1 MSQKHIAIVGAG
13 PGGLTAGMI
22 LAKRGYKVSI
32 FEKEAI
38 VGGRN
43 APIAMNGYTF
53 DTGPTFLMMTFVL
66 REMFAEAGRNLD
78 DYCKIVPLDP
88 MYKLSFSDFSIYPT
102 TDRKKMKEQ
111 IEKQFPGNGKGLDLF
126 DKREKVRY
134 DAMYP
139 CLKKDYSTFKEMFCA
154 PLLKALP
161 HLSLHRS
168 LMGVLGDYFKKEQL
182 RICFTFQAKYIG
194 MSPWECP
201 AAFAIMPYIEHSLG
215 IDHVIGGLS
224 KISEAMAK
232 IVVELGGEI
241 HLNAPVKKI
250 CVSGRQATGLQLA
263 SGETMKAGS
272 VIINPDFGH
281 AMQTL
286 FDEGVIRK
294 WSPAKLRNKKYSCST
309 YMLYWGVDK
318 VYDEPHH
325 QIIFAHD
332 YKENVKD
339 IISRSRVSE
348 DMSVYVRNATVT
360 DPTLAPKSHSALYVL
375 VPTPNMRDGHV
386 WDHAATTSYRDKVI
400 KRIMERTSMK
410 DLDKHITCEKI
421 ITPAEWQANRSLFLG
436 ATFNLGHTLTQM
448 LYLRP
453 RNKFEEVGHC
463 YLVGG
468 GTHPGS
474 GLPTIYESARI
485 SANLIDRYE
494 FR

>member
-1 MSQKHIAIVGAG
+1 MSKKHIVIIGAG

-43 APIAMNGYTF
+43 APITINGYSF

-66 REMFAEAGRNLD
+66 REMFKEAGRSLD
-78 DYCKIVPLDP
+78 EYCKVVPLVP
-88 MYKLSFSDFSIYPT
+88 MYKLSFADFEIFPT
-102 TDRKKMKEQ
+102 PDRNHMKEQ
-111 IEKQFPGNGKGLDLF
+111 IAKLFPGNESGLDLF
-126 DKREKVRY
+126 YKHEKVRY
-134 DAMYP
+134 DKMYP

-161 HLSLHRS
+161 HLSLGRS
-168 LMGVLGDYFKKEQL
+168 LMDVLGNYFTKEQL

-201 AAFAIMPYIEHSLG
+201 AAFAIMPYIEHSMG
-215 IDHVIGGLS
+215 IDHVVGGLS
-224 KISEAMAK
+224 QISRAMAEV
-232 IVVELGGEI
+232 IGELGGEI
-241 HLNAPVKKI
+241 HLGAPVKKV
-250 CVSGRQATGLQLA
+250 CVSGRNATGVELA
-263 SGETMKAGS
+263 SGDIIKADS
-272 VIINPDFGH
+272 VVINADFGH
-281 AMQTL
+281 AMSTL
-286 FDEGVIRK
+286 FEPGVIRK
-294 WSPAKLRNKKYSCST
+294 WSPEKLRNKKYSCST
-309 YMLYWGVDK
+309 FMLYLGIDK

-325 QIIFAHD
+325 NIIFAHD

-339 IISRSRVSE
+339 IISRSRLSE
-348 DMSVYVRNATVT
+348 DMSVYVRNASRL
-360 DPTLAPKSHSALYVL
+360 DPTLAPKNHSALYVL
-375 VPTPNMRDGHV
+375 VPTPNMKNDLS
-386 WDHAATTSYRDKVI
+386 WDKGMTNTYRNKVI
-400 KRIMERTSMK
+400 RRIMDRTSMK

-421 ITPAEWQANRSLFLG
+421 ITPAQWQNERSLFLG
-436 ATFNLGHTLTQM
+436 ATFNLGHTIMQM

-453 RNKFEEVGHC
+453 RNKFEELKHC

-485 SANLIDRYE
+485 SANLIDKYE
-494 FR
+494 

>member
-1 MSQKHIAIVGAG
+1 MTQKHIAIVGAG

-32 FEKEAI
+32 FEKEAM

-43 APIAMNGYTF
+43 APISMNGYTF

-66 REMFAEAGRNLD
+66 REMFAEAGRTLE
-78 DYCKIVPLDP
+78 DYCTLMPLNP
-88 MYKLSFSDFSIYPT
+88 MYTLSFADFSICPT
-102 TDRKKMKEQ
+102 TDRADMRQQ
-111 IEKQFPGNGKGLDLF
+111 IARHFPGNEAGLDKF
-126 DKREKVRY
+126 DIQEKIRY
-134 DAMYP
+134 DKMYP
-139 CLKKDYSTFKEMFCA
+139 CLKKDYSTFKEMFSA

-161 HLSLHRS
+161 HLSLGKS
-168 LMGVLGDYFKKEQL
+168 LMGVLGNYFVPEKL

-215 IDHVIGGLS
+215 IDHVQGGLS
-224 KISEAMAK
+224 RISDAMAK
-232 IVVELGGEI
+232 VIGELGGEI
-241 HLNAPVKKI
+241 HLSTPVKK
-250 CVSGRQATGLQLA
+250 VRVTGRNATGLELV
-263 SGETMKAGS
+263 SGEKVNADS
-272 VIINPDFGH
+272 VIINADFGH

-309 YMLYWGVDK
+309 FMLYLGVDK
-318 VYDEPHH
+318 IYSEPHH
-325 QIIFAHD
+325 NIIFAND
-332 YKENVKD
+332 YKENVLD
-339 IISRSRVSE
+339 IISRSRLSE
-348 DMSVYVRNATVT
+348 DMSVYVRNASAT
-360 DPTLAPKSHSALYVL
+360 DATLAPKGHSALYVL
-375 VPTPNMRDGHV
+375 VPTPNMKDTVV
-386 WDHAATTSYRDKVI
+386 WDEKQIKTYRDKVI

-421 ITPAEWQANRSLFLG
+421 ITPGEWEQNRSLFLG
-436 ATFNLGHTLTQM
+436 ATFNLGHTISQM

-453 RNKFEEVGHC
+453 RNKFEEVKHC

-485 SANLIDRYE
+485 SAHLIDTYE
-494 FR
+494 V

>member
-32 FEKEAI
+32 FEKEAV

-43 APIAMNGYTF
+43 APIIMNGYTF

-66 REMFAEAGRNLD
+66 REMFSEAGRNLD
-78 DYCKIVPLDP
+78 DYCKVVPLDP
-88 MYKLSFSDFSIYPT
+88 MYTLSFADFSIKPT
-102 TDRKKMKEQ
+102 TDRVRMKEQ
-111 IEKQFPGNGKGLDLF
+111 IAKLFPGNERGLDLF
-126 DKREKVRY
+126 DKREKARY

-168 LMGVLGDYFKKEQL
+168 LMGVLGDYFSQEQL

-224 KISEAMAK
+224 KISEAMAA
-232 IVVELGGEI
+232 VVAEHGGKI
-241 HLNAPVKKI
+241 HLKAPVEKI
-250 CVSGRQATGLQLA
+250 CVSGRQATGVRLV
-263 SGETMKAGS
+263 SGETINADC
-272 VIINPDFGH
+272 VIINADFGH
-281 AMQTL
+281 AMTTL
-286 FDEGVIRK
+286 FEDGIIRK
-294 WSPAKLRNKKYSCST
+294 WSPEKLRGKKYSCST
-309 YMLYWGVDK
+309 FMLYLGVDK

-325 QIIFAHD
+325 QIIFARD

-339 IISRSRVSE
+339 IISRSRASE
-348 DMSVYVRNATVT
+348 DMSVYVRNAAAT
-360 DPTLAPKSHSALYVL
+360 DTTLAPEGHSALYVL
-375 VPTPNMRDGHV
+375 VPTPNMKTGIS
-386 WDHAATTSYRDKVI
+386 WDDAAAKTYRDKVI

-410 DLDKHITCEKI
+410 DLDRHITCERL
-421 ITPAEWQANRSLFLG
+421 ITPAEWQDRRSLFLG

-463 YLVGG
+463 YLAGG

-485 SANLIDRYE
+485 SADLIRRYE
-494 FR
+494 G

>member
-1 MSQKHIAIVGAG
+1 MAQKHIAIIGAG

-32 FEKEAI
+32 FEKESI

-43 APIAMNGYTF
+43 APILMNGYSF

-78 DYCKIVPLDP
+78 DYCKLVPLDP
-88 MYKLSFSDFSIYPT
+88 MYKLSFMDFGILPT
-102 TDRKKMKEQ
+102 TDRNAMKAQ
-111 IEKQFPGNGKGLDLF
+111 IAGLFPGNEAGLDKF
-126 DKREKVRY
+126 HAREKIRY
-134 DAMYP
+134 DKMYP

-154 PLLKALP
+154 PMLKALP
-161 HLSLHRS
+161 HLSLGRS
-168 LMGVLGDYFKKEQL
+168 LMGVLSDYFTEEKL

-232 IVVELGGEI
+232 VISELGGEI
-241 HLNAPVKKI
+241 HLTAPVKKV
-250 CVSGRQATGLQLA
+250 CVSGRNATGVQLV
-263 SGETMKAGS
+263 SGETVKADS
-272 VIINPDFGH
+272 VIINADFGH
-281 AMQTL
+281 AMSTL
-286 FDEGVIRK
+286 FEEGVIRK
-294 WSPAKLRNKKYSCST
+294 WTPHKLRDKKYSCST
-309 YMLYWGVDK
+309 FMLYLGVDK
-318 VYDEPHH
+318 KYNEPHH
-325 QIIFAHD
+325 NIIFAKD

-339 IISRSRVSE
+339 IISRQTVSE
-348 DMSVYVRNATVT
+348 DMSVYVRNASAT
-360 DPTLAPKSHSALYVL
+360 DPTLAPHGHSALYVL
-375 VPTPNMRDGHV
+375 VPTANMRNNLS
-386 WDHAATTSYRDKVI
+386 WDETSTKTYRDKVI
-400 KRIMERTSMK
+400 KRIVERTSMK

-421 ITPAEWQANRSLFLG
+421 ITPAEWQNERSLFLG

-453 RNKFEEVGHC
+453 RNKFEELSHC

-485 SANLIDRYE
+485 SANLLE
-494 FR
+494 KFEK